1 MSEET
6 TEAIK
11 VTDKRRIDP
20 ATGEIR
26 AGVSAPAAASD
37 DSVDVSDL
45 ATELTAEPNTELTA
59 ELTADL
65 QRITAEYANYR
76 KRVDRDRDLIK
87 DLAIATV
94 LEQLLPLLDDIDRA
108 KEHQELT
115 GGFAAVA
122 DNLTKVVE
130 RFNLVPTGA
139 VGDEFNPTEHEA
151 LQVIESADFTVPSVT
166 TVLRKGYRCG
176 EKLIRPAQVIVAEPI
191 ADQVTE
197 EVN

>member
-1 MSEET
+1 VSEET
-6 TEAIK
+6 TEGIK

-20 ATGEIR
+20 ETGEIR
-26 AGVSAPAAASD
+26 AGAPAPAAASD
-37 DSVDVSDL
+37 EPTEVSDL
-45 ATELTAEPNTELTA
+45 AAEPTA

-151 LQVIESADFTVPSVT
+151 LQVIESTDFTVPSVA
-166 TVLRKGYRCG
+166 TVLRKGYRRG
-176 EKLIRPAQVIVAEPI
+176 EKLIRPAQVVVAEPI
-191 ADQVTE
+191 TVQVTE

>member
-1 MSEET
+1 VSEET
-6 TEAIK
+6 TEGIK

-20 ATGEIR
+20 ETGEIR
-26 AGVSAPAAASD
+26 AGAPAPAAASD
-37 DSVDVSDL
+37 EPTEVSDL
-45 ATELTAEPNTELTA
+45 AAELTA

-94 LEQLLPLLDDIDRA
+94 LEQLLPLLDDIYRA

-151 LQVIESADFTVPSVT
+151 LQVIESTDFTVPSVA
-166 TVLRKGYRCG
+166 TVLRKGYRRG
-176 EKLIRPAQVIVAEPI
+176 EKLIRPAQVVVAEPI
-191 ADQVTE
+191 TVQVTE

>member
-6 TEAIK
+6 TEGIK

-20 ATGEIR
+20 ETGEIR
-26 AGVSAPAAASD
+26 AGAPAPAAASD
-37 DSVDVSDL
+37 EPTEVSDL
-45 ATELTAEPNTELTA
+45 AAEPTA

-122 DNLTKVVE
+122 DNLAKVVE

-151 LQVIESADFTVPSVT
+151 LQVIESTDFTVPSVA
-166 TVLRKGYRCG
+166 TVLRKGYRRG
-176 EKLIRPAQVIVAEPI
+176 EKLIRPAQVVVAEPI
-191 ADQVTE
+191 TVQVTE

>member
-6 TEAIK
+6 TEGIK

-20 ATGEIR
+20 ETGEIR
-26 AGVSAPAAASD
+26 AGASAPAAASD
-37 DSVDVSDL
+37 EPTEVSDL
-45 ATELTAEPNTELTA
+45 AAELTA

-151 LQVIESADFTVPSVT
+151 LQVIESTDFTVPSVA
-166 TVLRKGYRCG
+166 TVLRKGYRRG

>member
-6 TEAIK
+6 TEGIK

-20 ATGEIR
+20 ETGEIR
-26 AGVSAPAAASD
+26 AGAPAPAAASD
-37 DSVDVSDL
+37 EPTEVSDL
-45 ATELTAEPNTELTA
+45 AAELTA

-151 LQVIESADFTVPSVT
+151 LQVIESTDFTVPSVA
-166 TVLRKGYRCG
+166 TVLRKGYRRG

-191 ADQVTE
+191 TVQVTE

>member
-6 TEAIK
+6 TEGIK

-20 ATGEIR
+20 ETGEIR
-26 AGVSAPAAASD
+26 AGAPAPAAASD
-37 DSVDVSDL
+37 EPTEVSDL
-45 ATELTAEPNTELTA
+45 AAELTA

-151 LQVIESADFTVPSVT
+151 LQVIESENFTVPSVA
-166 TVLRKGYRCG
+166 TVLRKGYRRG

-191 ADQVTE
+191 AANLVE

>member
-6 TEAIK
+6 TEGIK

-20 ATGEIR
+20 ETGEIR
-26 AGVSAPAAASD
+26 AGAPAPAAASD
-37 DSVDVSDL
+37 EPTEVSDL
-45 ATELTAEPNTELTA
+45 AAELTA

-87 DLAIATV
+87 DLAIVTV

-130 RFNLVPTGA
+130 RFKLVPTGA

-151 LQVIESADFTVPSVT
+151 LQVIESTDFTVPSVA

-176 EKLIRPAQVIVAEPI
+176 EKLIRPAQVVVAEPI
-191 ADQVTE
+191 TVQVTE

>member
-6 TEAIK
+6 TEGIK

-20 ATGEIR
+20 ETGEIR
-26 AGVSAPAAASD
+26 AGAPAPAAASD
-37 DSVDVSDL
+37 EPTEVSDL
-45 ATELTAEPNTELTA
+45 VAELTA

-139 VGDEFNPTEHEA
+139 VGDEFNQTEHEA
-151 LQVIESADFTVPSVT
+151 LQVIESTDFTVPSVA
-166 TVLRKGYRCG
+166 TVLRKGYRRG
-176 EKLIRPAQVIVAEPI
+176 EKLIRPAQVVVAEPI
-191 ADQVTE
+191 AANLVE

>member
-1 MSEET
+1 MSEES
-6 TEAIK
+6 TESIK

-26 AGVSAPAAASD
+26 AGAEAPAAASD
-37 DSVDVSDL
+37 ESVEVSDL
-45 ATELTAEPNTELTA
+45 ATELTVELTA

-130 RFNLVPTGA
+130 RFNLVPTGV

-151 LQVIESADFTVPSVT
+151 LQVIESADFTVPSIA
-166 TVLRKGYRCG
+166 TVLRKGYRRG
-176 EKLIRPAQVIVAEPI
+176 EKLIRPAQVIVAEPM

>member
-6 TEAIK
+6 TEGIK

-20 ATGEIR
+20 ETGEIR

-37 DSVDVSDL
+37 EPTEVSDL
-45 ATELTAEPNTELTA
+45 AAELTA

-151 LQVIESADFTVPSVT
+151 LQVIESENFTVPSVA
-166 TVLRKGYRCG
+166 TVLRKGYRRG

-191 ADQVTE
+191 AANLVE

>member
-1 MSEET
+1 VSEET
-6 TEAIK
+6 TEGIK

-20 ATGEIR
+20 ETGEIR
-26 AGVSAPAAASD
+26 AGAPAPAAASD
-37 DSVDVSDL
+37 EPTEVSDL
-45 ATELTAEPNTELTA
+45 AAELTA

-76 KRVDRDRDLIK
+76 KRIDRDRDLIK

-151 LQVIESADFTVPSVT
+151 LQVIESTDFTVPSVA
-166 TVLRKGYRCG
+166 TVLRKGYRRG
-176 EKLIRPAQVIVAEPI
+176 EKLIRPAQVVVAEPI
-191 ADQVTE
+191 TVQVTE

>member
-6 TEAIK
+6 TEGIK

-20 ATGEIR
+20 ETGEIR
-26 AGVSAPAAASD
+26 AGAPAPAAASD
-37 DSVDVSDL
+37 EPTEVSDL
-45 ATELTAEPNTELTA
+45 AA

-76 KRVDRDRDLIK
+76 KLVDRDRDLIK

-151 LQVIESADFTVPSVT
+151 LQVIESTDFTVPSVA
-166 TVLRKGYRCG
+166 TVLRKGYRRG
-176 EKLIRPAQVIVAEPI
+176 EKLIRPAQVVVAEPI
-191 ADQVTE
+191 TVKVTE

>member
-6 TEAIK
+6 TEGIK

-20 ATGEIR
+20 ETGEIR
-26 AGVSAPAAASD
+26 AGAPAPAAASD
-37 DSVDVSDL
+37 EPTEVSDL
-45 ATELTAEPNTELTA
+45 ASELTA

-151 LQVIESADFTVPSVT
+151 LQVIESTDFTVQSVA
-166 TVLRKGYRCG
+166 TVLRKGYRRG
-176 EKLIRPAQVIVAEPI
+176 EKLIRPAQVVVAEPI
-191 ADQVTE
+191 TVQVTE

>member
-6 TEAIK
+6 TEGIK

-20 ATGEIR
+20 ETGEVR
-26 AGVSAPAAASD
+26 AGAPAPAAASD
-37 DSVDVSDL
+37 EPTEVSDL
-45 ATELTAEPNTELTA
+45 AAELTA
-59 ELTADL
+59 ELTKDL

-151 LQVIESADFTVPSVT
+151 LQVVESADFTVPSVA
-166 TVLRKGYRCG
+166 TVLRKGYRRG

>member
-6 TEAIK
+6 TEGIK

-20 ATGEIR
+20 ETGEIR
-26 AGVSAPAAASD
+26 AGAPAPAAASD
-37 DSVDVSDL
+37 EPTEVSDL
-45 ATELTAEPNTELTA
+45 AAELTA

-122 DNLTKVVE
+122 DNLTKVV
-130 RFNLVPTGA
+130 
-139 VGDEFNPTEHEA
+139 
-151 LQVIESADFTVPSVT
+151 
-166 TVLRKGYRCG
+166 
-176 EKLIRPAQVIVAEPI
+176 
-191 ADQVTE
+191 
-197 EVN
+197 

>member
-1 MSEET
+1 MSEES
-6 TEAIK
+6 TESIK

-26 AGVSAPAAASD
+26 AGAEAPAAASD
-37 DSVDVSDL
+37 ESVEVSDL
-45 ATELTAEPNTELTA
+45 ATELTVELTA

-130 RFNLVPTGA
+130 RFNLIPTGV

-151 LQVIESADFTVPSVT
+151 LQVIESADFTVPSIA
-166 TVLRKGYRCG
+166 TVLRKGYRRG
-176 EKLIRPAQVIVAEPI
+176 EKLIRPAQVIVAEPM